1 MSTAWVQFFGTE
13 RVLFGTNA
21 PFDAKGGSHFIP
33 ATTSD
38 VKGAAPDQAARAAIF
53 EGDVRKVLM
62 ID

>member
-1 MSTAWVQFFGTE
+1 VSTAWVQFFGTE

-33 ATTSD
+33 ATISD
-38 VKGAAPDQAARAAIF
+38 VEGAAPDQAARAAIF
-53 EGDVRKVLM
+53 QGNARKVLR